1 MASAA
6 EPSIGLRFEK
16 VDKRYGAV
24 YALRNLTLAIAPG
37 ECVALAGRNGSGK
50 TTLLRIAS
58 CLTRPTRG
66 TLSFSGVTENQ
77 NPRAGFVAHAA
88 MVYDELTAEE
98 NLLFFAKLLGVADR
112 RQLVHELLCEVGLAE
127 RKDSLVRTF
136 SRGMR
141 QRVAIARALL
151 ANPSLL
157 LFDEPATGLDL
168 EATSWLTG
176 QLRELRDS
184 GCTILMS
191 LHGESQVARLA
202 TRAVRLDAG
211 SVVADTRSG
220 ATFQSVFTFAGA

>member
-1 MASAA
+1 VASAA

-66 TLSFSGVTENQ
+66 ALSFSGVTENQ
-77 NPRAGFVAHAA
+77 NPRAGFVAHAT
-88 MVYDELTAEE
+88 MVYDELTAQE
-98 NLLFFAKLLGVADR
+98 NLLFFAKLLGVANR
-112 RQLVHELLCEVGLAE
+112 RQRVHELLREVGLSE

-151 ANPSLL
+151 ANPTLL
-157 LFDEPATGLDL
+157 LFDEPGTGLDP
-168 EATSWLTG
+168 EATAWLTG
-176 QLRELRDS
+176 HLAKLRHS

-191 LHGESQVARLA
+191 LHGESEVARLA

-220 ATFQSVFTFAGA
+220 ATFQSVFSFAGG

>member
-1 MASAA
+1 VAPATD
-6 EPSIGLRFEK
+6 PSIGLRFAK

-24 YALRNLTLAIAPG
+24 YALRNLTLAVAPG

-66 TLSFSGVTENQ
+66 TLSFSGVTGNQ
-77 NPRAGFVAHAA
+77 NPKAGFVSHAS

-98 NLLFFAKLLGVADR
+98 NLLFFAKLLGVNHR
-112 RQLVHELLCEVGLAE
+112 RQRVDELLGEVGLSQ

-151 ANPSLL
+151 ATPSLL
-157 LFDEPATGLDL
+157 FFDEPATGLDP
-168 EATSWLTG
+168 EATTWLTG
-176 QLRELRDS
+176 QLRKLRDS

-191 LHGESQVARLA
+191 LHGESEVARLA
-202 TRAVRLDAG
+202 TRGVRLDAG

-220 ATFQSVFTFAGA
+220 ATFQSVFTFAGR